1 MGAKISFIE
10 NKKSSP
16 LKGIGKHSNLKLK
29 TKKINIIFLYIM
41 IVYYLKNLF

>member
-29 TKKINIIFLYIM
+29 TKINIIFLYIM
-41 IVYYLKNLF
+41 IVYYFKNLF

>member
-10 NKKSSP
+10 NKSSP

-29 TKKINIIFLYIM
+29 TEINIIFLYIM
-41 IVYYLKNLF
+41 IVYYLRNLI